1 MKFDRFQSFTDIC
14 FINLILMKIKP
25 FNIIDHTSLPEITVD
40 KLPLDGDPLEI
51 DREMYFV
58 CEANLN
64 ELDEQKIGVIPLIVK
79 NPARVDNI
87 GSYIKCLKIA
97 QRRIQF
103 RKANNICDFNDC
115 DEMVI
120 S

>member
-1 MKFDRFQSFTDIC
+1 
-14 FINLILMKIKP
+14 MKIKP
-25 FNIIDHTSLPEITVD
+25 FNIIDLTSLPEITVD
-40 KLPLDGDPLEI
+40 NLPVNGDPLEV

-58 CEANLN
+58 CEANLK
-64 ELDEQKIGVIPLIVK
+64 EMDEQKIGVIPLIVK
-79 NPARVDNI
+79 NPSRVENI
-87 GSYIKCLKIA
+87 DSYIKCLTIA
-97 QRRIQF
+97 QRRIQY

>member
-1 MKFDRFQSFTDIC
+1 M
-14 FINLILMKIKP
+14 LMIIKP
-25 FNIIDHTSLPEITVD
+25 FNVIDHNSLPEITVD
-40 KLPLDGDPLEI
+40 KLPVNGDPLEI
-51 DREMYFV
+51 EREMYFV
-58 CEANLN
+58 CAANLN
-64 ELDEQKIGVIPLIVK
+64 QMDEQKIGVIPLVVR
-79 NPARVDNI
+79 NPATVNNI
-87 GSYIKCLKIA
+87 DGYIKCLTIA

>member
-1 MKFDRFQSFTDIC
+1 M
-14 FINLILMKIKP
+14 LMIIKP
-25 FNIIDHTSLPEITVD
+25 FNVIDHNPLPEITVD
-40 KLPLDGDPLEI
+40 KLPVNGDPIEI
-51 DREMYFV
+51 EREMYFV
-58 CEANLN
+58 CETDIK
-64 ELDEQKIGVIPLIVK
+64 EMDEQKIGVIPLVVR
-79 NPARVDNI
+79 NPARVNNI
-87 GSYIKCLKIA
+87 DSYIKCLTIA

>member
-1 MKFDRFQSFTDIC
+1 M
-14 FINLILMKIKP
+14 LMIIKP
-25 FNIIDHTSLPEITVD
+25 FNVIDHNPLPEMTVD
-40 KLPLDGDPLEI
+40 KLPVDGDPLEI
-51 DREMYFV
+51 EREMYFV
-58 CEANLN
+58 CETDIK
-64 ELDEQKIGVIPLIVK
+64 EMDEQKIGVIPLVVR
-79 NPARVDNI
+79 NPAGVNNI
-87 GSYIKCLKIA
+87 DSYIKCLTIA

>member
-1 MKFDRFQSFTDIC
+1 
-14 FINLILMKIKP
+14 MKIKP
-25 FNIIDHTSLPEITVD
+25 FNIIDLTSLPEITID
-40 KLPLDGDPLEI
+40 TLPVNGDPLEV

-58 CEANLN
+58 CETNLK
-64 ELDEQKIGVIPLIVK
+64 EMDEQKIGVIPLIVK
-79 NPARVDNI
+79 NPSKVENI
-87 GSYIKCLKIA
+87 DSYIKCLTIA
-97 QRRIQF
+97 QRRIQY